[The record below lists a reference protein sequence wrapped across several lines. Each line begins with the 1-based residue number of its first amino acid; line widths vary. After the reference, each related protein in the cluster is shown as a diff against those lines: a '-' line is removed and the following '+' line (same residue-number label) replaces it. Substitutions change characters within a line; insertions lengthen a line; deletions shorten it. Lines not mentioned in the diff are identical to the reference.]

1 MTNTVSLTD
10 CMFHEQ
16 QQIYYLQLHVIVIT
30 LTTSLSQP
38 TDGCSNLLKAIISTT
53 RGDIA
58 VGECIRLLEVGVL
71 QGVFRVMVTT
81 SV

>member
-1 MTNTVSLTD
+1 
-10 CMFHEQ
+10 MFHEQ
-16 QQIYYLQLHVIVIT
+16 QQIYYLQLHVIIIT
-30 LTTSLSQP
+30 LTTSSQP

-71 QGVFRVMVTT
+71 QGVFRVMVRT